1 MMSTLP
7 SLRAAASEVSSA
19 TGLAALFQPPTM
31 LCGVRELTCSAWH
44 TLGDA
49 SKDQCKGTTKC
60 AVPSDSAL
68 KQ

>member
-19 TGLAALFQPPTM
+19 TGLAALFQ
-31 LCGVRELTCSAWH
+31 LTCSAWH